1 MTEDLTG
8 YSYTELR
15 EAAAAVEREVARRE
29 AQDEAARAEQF
40 RAELAEVK
48 AGTRRADPE
57 HVRYLSP
64 AETVEAINRG
74 QLAYAGIAPDRR
86 LRQGR

>member
-8 YSYTELR
+8 YSYTQLR

-40 RAELAEVK
+40 RGELAEIR
-48 AGTRRADPE
+48 AGSRRVDAE
-57 HVRYLSP
+57 HVAYLSP
-64 AETVEAINRG
+64 AETLEAVNRG
-74 QLAYAGIAPDRR
+74 QVPGVGPDRR
-86 LRQGR
+86 LRRGW

>member
-40 RAELAEVK
+40 RAELDAVRRGK
-48 AGTRRADPE
+48 RRADPE
-57 HVRYLSP
+57 HMRCLTP
-64 AETVEAINRG
+64 AETLAAVNRG
-74 QLAYAGIAPDRR
+74 QLVHAGIAPDRR
-86 LRQGR
+86 LRRGQ